1 MNRLQ
6 QTPSQTL
13 MAMRASARTAP
24 GERLSP
30 ETVRARMLG
39 ARTLGDDAP
48 RDYAADVGRMIE
60 SARSPIAIASG
71 ILGGAGAAYGIT
83 RLRRQKP
90 RPILARYLVPAL
102 GGLFAGTIT
111 HGAASWFLYQ
121 RSQNPIADTPG
132 TSQSPTSATDRETA
146 LMTRALYHPLSIGA
160 GIGTTAASGYGL
172 WKWRNPPGQKKTRWG
187 IPVFGALIA
196 GGMAQSLAA
205 SVVRHTQSGEEAQ
218 QSSGPTQLAG
228 VTDFSSVGSTIM
240 TAAVV
245 VGVFGGA
252 KYLVDTWPASWRMNR
267 RSERRTAGRTRRL
280 SDHTGYSHRIQRAHA
295 PLPLVTP

>member
-1 MNRLQ
+1 
-6 QTPSQTL
+6 

-24 GERLSP
+24 GQRFSP
-30 ETVRARMLG
+30 AAVRAR
-39 ARTLGDDAP
+39 TLSDDAP

-60 SARSPIAIASG
+60 SARSPVAIASG

-83 RLRRQKP
+83 RLRRQRP
-90 RPILARYLVPAL
+90 RSALARYLVPAL

-121 RSQNPIADTPG
+121 RSQNPIADTSGAAQP
-132 TSQSPTSATDRETA
+132 PNPATDRETA
-146 LMTRALYHPLSIGA
+146 LMTRALYHPLSIGV

-187 IPVFGALIA
+187 IPVFGALIT
-196 GGMAQSLAA
+196 GGMAQSLTA
-205 SVVRHTQSGEEAQ
+205 SIVRQAQNDGEMQ

-228 VTDFSSVGSTIM
+228 ITDFSSVGSTIM
-240 TAAVV
+240 TAAVI

-252 KYLVDTWPASWRMNR
+252 KYLIDTWPASWRMRR
-267 RSERRTAGRTRRL
+267 RSERRSAGRTPRRL
-280 SDHTGYSHRIQRAHA
+280 SDHTGYSRQIRTHA
-295 PLPLVTP
+295 PLPVVTP